1 MVADGAGGNRRAL
14 LTSEGATRNLFRMRR
29 SCRIFPVLLAA
40 ALAGCV
46 EAPYTRSELRALRRY
61 ESLPPEAQEQSVE
74 VRGKRIHYLEMGE
87 GPAVVLLHS
96 FPTSSYEW
104 RHVIPRLA
112 RRHRVCAPDFV
123 GYGKSTAEPSADRS
137 LAAQAPLIAEWMERI
152 GIESAILVGQDI
164 GGGVAQ
170 ILAIKY
176 PSKVRGLVL
185 VNSVCFESWPSDY
198 AELLA
203 EPGWG
208 RFTSNFFGAKPGL
221 KGYLKR
227 GVYQQALLSRGVV
240 ESYAAP
246 WKGSEGRKNLILAA
260 EALDVRDVRRVEGAL
275 RKIRVPTLVIAGR
288 FDPIQSPNYSKRLSG
303 AIPRSQFLSIP
314 ECGHLASEDE
324 PEKLVRS
331 IFDYF
336 KD

>member
-1 MVADGAGGNRRAL
+1 MRPLGRILSAL
-14 LTSEGATRNLFRMRR
+14 LAV
-29 SCRIFPVLLAA
+29 VLL
-40 ALAGCV
+40 GCV
-46 EAPYTRSELRALRRY
+46 EAPYTRSELRAMRRY
-61 ESLPPEAQEQSVE
+61 ESLPPDAREQSVE
-74 VRGKRIHYLEMGE
+74 VRGKRIRFLEMGD
-87 GPAVVLLHS
+87 GPPIVLLHS

-104 RHVIPRLA
+104 RHVIPLLA
-112 RRHRVCAPDFV
+112 RRYRVCAPDFV
-123 GYGKSTAEPSADRS
+123 GYGKSTAEPSTDRS
-137 LAAQAPLIAEWMERI
+137 LAAQAPLIAEWMDHI
-152 GIESAILVGQDI
+152 GIESAIIVGQDI

-170 ILAIKY
+170 ILAVKY
-176 PSKVRGLVL
+176 PRRVKGLVL

-208 RFTSNFFGAKPGL
+208 RFTSNFFGARPGL

-240 ESYAAP
+240 DNYAAP
-246 WKGSEGRKNLILAA
+246 WQGAEGKRNLIRAA
-260 EALDVRDVRRVEGAL
+260 EALDPRDVRRVEGAL

-288 FDPIQSPNYSKRLSG
+288 FDPIQSPNYSRRLAG

-314 ECGHLASEDE
+314 ECGHFASEDE
-324 PEKLVRS
+324 PEKLVRY

-336 KD
+336 KN